1 VRIQLRYGGGLAG
14 EEVLL
19 RDVETSALAPEQAVR
34 VEDAIGAFERGE
46 VTGDVGAD
54 MFEYRIEVTSDEGER
69 TFRVADAAD
78 PTAVSTPALQELLQ
92 ALGVDQGG
100 VP

>member
-1 VRIQLRYGGGLAG
+1 MAVRIQLRYGGGLAG

-19 RDVETSALAPEQAVR
+19 RDVQTSALPPEQAAR

-46 VTGDVGAD
+46 VAGDVGAD

-69 TFRVADAAD
+69 TFRVADTGD
-78 PTAVSTPALQELLQ
+78 PAAVSTPALQELLE
-92 ALGVDQGG
+92 ALGVA
-100 VP
+100 